1 MPAPPG
7 WPDPRPVGSRPLGV
21 ALMPPGLGTFGH
33 GGPSSSRATSSSPPD
48 GNASEVARDEDSQE
62 WIEALSSEGSIRDE
76 AIARLHALLMRAA
89 RFEVTRRALA
99 VSHLRGGDL
108 DDLAEQSADDA
119 LVAVLAKLD
128 RFRGQSRFTTWAYKF
143 ALLEAA
149 VKIRRLAWQ
158 DREIPQEPEQWPR
171 FASAEASPQEATE
184 RGELLE
190 AISRAIDAELTPH
203 QRQVF
208 VALALNEVPIDVMA
222 ERLGTNRGA
231 LYKTLH
237 DARSKLRRAVERQG
251 HARGPDGQGG
261 RTG

>member
-1 MPAPPG
+1 
-7 WPDPRPVGSRPLGV
+7 
-21 ALMPPGLGTFGH
+21 MPPGLGTFGH
-33 GGPSSSRATSSSPPD
+33 GGPSSSRATSSSLPD

-89 RFEVTRRALA
+89 RFEVTRRARA

-149 VKIRRLAWQ
+149 VKLRRHAWQ
-158 DREIPQEPEQWPR
+158 GREIPLEPAQWPR
-171 FASAEASPQEATE
+171 FADAGGSPQAQAE
-184 RGELLE
+184 RGELLG
-190 AISRAIDAELTPH
+190 AISRAIDDELTPH
-203 QRQVF
+203 QREVL
-208 VALALNEVPIDVMA
+208 VALALNEVPIDVLA
-222 ERLGTNRGA
+222 ERLGTTRGA

-237 DARSKLRRAVERQG
+237 DARRKLRQKLEAEGYAVRLDE
-251 HARGPDGQGG
+251 
-261 RTG
+261 